1 MNTYKGF
8 TNYETW
14 CYMHNLHNY
23 SDISSTYER
32 EINSMTVKEF
42 AIHLENE
49 FEEEITERE
58 LPNVF
63 VELLLSA
70 SSEINFDEIA
80 ELIFTDYKK

>member
-1 MNTYKGF
+1 MKTYNGY

-14 CYMHNLHNY
+14 CYMHNLQTD

-63 VELLLSA
+63 VELLLAA